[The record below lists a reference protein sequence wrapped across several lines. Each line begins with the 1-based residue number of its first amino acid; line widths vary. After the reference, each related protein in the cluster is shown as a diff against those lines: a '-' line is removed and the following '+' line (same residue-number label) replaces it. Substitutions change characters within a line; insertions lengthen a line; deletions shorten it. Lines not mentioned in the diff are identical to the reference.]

1 MEKIMLLTIVCLV
14 VIIAALLLK
23 LRSIRHNLRH
33 FTKETEKLCSP
44 DYAQPIKVSGFDK
57 DIVELAVKINEY
69 ADEQQRLAIGY
80 EQEKKRLSG
89 IVSGISHDF
98 RTPLT
103 SALGYMQM
111 IWKRDELSEKSRE
124 YLDIAICKNKY
135 LKELSDDF
143 FELTKLENGGE
154 QIVPEELNLSNM
166 LSDMLIEQYGWL
178 KERGIE
184 PEFGLEDGVIIVGD
198 RKYVTRIIQN
208 LISNSE
214 KYAMSRFG
222 VRLKRSNET
231 VTLSVFN
238 DTEDIASLDTARVFE
253 PFYKADAR
261 SQKGTGLG
269 LYVVKN
275 LAERLGWKVSAQST
289 EDGLFTVEL
298 TLS

>member
-1 MEKIMLLTIVCLV
+1 MEIFLGTVCVCLL
-14 VIIAALLLK
+14 VILAALLLK
-23 LRSIRHNLRH
+23 LRSMRRNLRH
-33 FTKETEKLCSP
+33 FTKEVEKLRSP
-44 DYAQPIKVSGFDK
+44 DYAQPLKVSGFDK

-69 ADEQQRLAIGY
+69 ADEQQRLAIGC
-80 EQEKKRLSG
+80 EQEKKRLG
-89 IVSGISHDF
+89 DVVSGISHDF

-111 IWKRDELSEKSRE
+111 IEKRDELSEKSKE
-124 YLDIAICKNKY
+124 YLEIAIRKNKY

-154 QIVPEELNLSNM
+154 QIVPETLNMSNM

-178 KERGIE
+178 KDNGIE
-184 PEFGLEDGVIIVGD
+184 PEFELEDGVIITGD
-198 RKYVTRIIQN
+198 RKYVTRMIQN

-214 KYAMSRFG
+214 KYAENRFG
-222 VRLKRSNET
+222 VRLKRSDET

-238 DTEDIASLDTARVFE
+238 DTEDSDSIDTSRVFE

-261 SQKGTGLG
+261 SQKGSGLG

-275 LAERLGWKVSAQST
+275 LAERMGWKASARFT

-298 TLS
+298 KLN